1 MLHDRRDG
9 ALIIA
14 MERPLVALYED
25 EIGADLAELM
35 AADAPG
41 CSAVVLDLSRV
52 REIDSRG
59 VSLVIDLHRRCR
71 HAGFAFCVV
80 GVTEHVRRVLDLFQL
95 GTLFPVESE
104 AAPAPH
110 A

>member
-1 MLHDRRDG
+1 
-9 ALIIA
+9 
-14 MERPLVALYED
+14 
-25 EIGADLAELM
+25 
-35 AADAPG
+35 
-41 CSAVVLDLSRV
+41 
-52 REIDSRG
+52 
-59 VSLVIDLHRRCR
+59 
-71 HAGFAFCVV
+71 VV